1 MRSAA
6 AAAND
11 DCVALLLA
19 ARARLLAKRFKAT
32 REALADALRA
42 ISLFGGDQLNGTAAK
57 AAAARLAR
65 TVAAVLAAEHGYHSP
80 GIHLAAD
87 FLALAMRF
95 EPHSDVKATDADR
108 AAYLSSCSKA
118 LSLAQIERRQLAW
131 RRRRC
136 DAEDL
141 EAARHPPDANLEVVV
156 TVVGLGCGRCGTS
169 SLATLLSSC
178 LRPSHSWV
186 SHESWLPDC
195 RIVLWQRDE
204 AAAKRRLAE
213 WTARRRPLVGDVNYA
228 HLPSASAY
236 LNAGAKVVALKRDRQ
251 DTVASFFKW
260 TEPGGAPGSLASRD
274 HWRIHDASQAQFD
287 EWDLTFPKYQD
298 ANTKLDAITAYYDDY
313 YKQLY
318 VAHFVSF
325 DTNYARGSQAYSFS
339 QDRAGAKVR
348 VSPRYQIQSRPAG
361 TDRLEY
367 APFRHQIFLLA
378 TAYRKS
384 TSSCGVSPTNC
395 RRLFDF
401 LGITH
406 LGARPVL
413 GIHKNA
419 LA

>member
-6 AAAND
+6 SAAHD

-19 ARARLLAKRFKAT
+19 ARARLLVTRFKST

-42 ISLFGGDQLNGTAAK
+42 ISLFGGDQLNGIAAK

-65 TVAAVLAAEHGYHSP
+65 TVAAVLAAEHGGHSP

-108 AAYLSSCSKA
+108 AAYLSSCTRA
-118 LSLAQIERRQLAW
+118 LGLPQLERRPLAW

-136 DAEDL
+136 DPEDL
-141 EAARHPPDANLEVVV
+141 EAARHPAEGNLSVVV
-156 TVVGLGCGRCGTS
+156 AVVGLGCGRCGTS

-178 LRPSHSWV
+178 LGPSRSWV

-195 RIVLWQRDE
+195 RIVLWERDE

-213 WTARRRPLVGDVNYA
+213 WTARRRPIVGDVNYA
-228 HLPSASAY
+228 HLPSASIY
-236 LNAGAKVVALKRDRQ
+236 LDAGAKIVALKRDRQ

-274 HWRIHDASQAQFD
+274 HWRMHDASRAQFD

-298 ANTKLDAITAYYDDY
+298 ANTKYDAITAYYDDY

-318 VAHFVSF
+318 VVHFVSF
-325 DTNYARGSQAYSFS
+325 N
-339 QDRAGAKVR
+339 
-348 VSPRYQIQSRPAG
+348 
-361 TDRLEY
+361 
-367 APFRHQIFLLA
+367 
-378 TAYRKS
+378 
-384 TSSCGVSPTNC
+384 TNC
-395 RRLFDF
+395 TIRSQ
-401 LGITH
+401 TH
-406 LGARPVL
+406 SF
-413 GIHKNA
+413 
-419 LA
+419 